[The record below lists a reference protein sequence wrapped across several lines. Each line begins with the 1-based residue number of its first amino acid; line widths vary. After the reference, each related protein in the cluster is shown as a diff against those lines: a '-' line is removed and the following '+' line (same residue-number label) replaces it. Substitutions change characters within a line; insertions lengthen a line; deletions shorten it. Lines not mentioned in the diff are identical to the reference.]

1 VVVLQLNYK
10 QPFFIVKLLLLPILL
25 LAIVFTTFCQQ
36 PASTVTYQ
44 LSGKIVDATT
54 KQPIEYVTVS
64 LVGNDKKVINGSIAN
79 KKGEFVLLKLTKGDY
94 TLLIQS
100 LGYIDATQK
109 ITIQSNSLILA
120 TIELHSKTTN
130 LNAVTVTSKR
140 LAIENKLDKTV
151 FNVEKDISSQGGVAT
166 DALKKI
172 PGVTV
177 DIDGNVELLGNPSV
191 KFLIDGK
198 PSAIFGNSVADALQ
212 SIPNSQIQSIEVI
225 TSPSAKYD
233 ASGTGGIINIVLK
246 KSKIE
251 GFNGNI
257 SLAAGTRLENA
268 SINTSYKKGNIG
280 MNAYFSGN
288 AQLTSSTP
296 NGLDRITG
304 TNTQRLL
311 QESTSDVNR
320 NGYKTGVSV
329 DWALD
334 KTTNISAAMG
344 FNHFG
349 LNNLGNTN
357 QHSIVYNANGSELS
371 NTASSRNADNMLSV
385 TDFENSFTFRKK
397 LKKEGQ
403 ELEIAYNGTFGKN
416 TTAYNQQQFY
426 SGNSNA
432 FAGAYSTNPG
442 KENEVNIEVNYAH
455 PISKN
460 TLLETGFRTT
470 FQAIISNADVFTLN
484 AGTGIFSKDNVQSY
498 ASDYRRTIY
507 AGYTS
512 ANFTLFDKAEVKA
525 GARYEYTI
533 SKADYSTAHNVAI
546 PNYANLAPSLIIG
559 YQLPNQQS
567 IKLAYSYRI
576 ERPDF
581 RDLNPFI
588 NLADPHT
595 ITTGNPNLQPEVGN
609 KVELG
614 YNKNYGNG
622 SNLNI
627 TAYYQRNSPDIK
639 PYTTYYATYKVG
651 DSTYYDVTLTTR
663 TTISVEVRAGVN
675 ISGSLPIN
683 SKVTVRPNIQLF
695 NRHLNNPYAIPS
707 ITNAFGFRANL
718 NISYQCSKTLM
729 AEIFG
734 NYNLGMKWQGKQADV
749 YAYTFAIRK
758 QFNNNKASFGFIA
771 VNPFNHFIY
780 QKSQQLTQDFTSNIY
795 RNVPYRSFGITFT
808 YKFGKL
814 KITKAKEPENFNY
827 VPPAEN

>member
-1 VVVLQLNYK
+1 MR
-10 QPFFIVKLLLLPILL
+10 LLLLPILL
-25 LAIVFTTFCQQ
+25 LSIITTSFCQQ
-36 PASTVTYQ
+36 QPANTTTYQ
-44 LSGKIVDATT
+44 LSSKILDAAT
-54 KQPIEYVTVS
+54 KQALEYVTIS
-64 LVGNDKKVINGSIAN
+64 LLNSNKKVINGTITN
-79 KKGEFVLLKLTKGDY
+79 KKGEFVLAKISNGTY

-100 LGYIDATQK
+100 LGYVDATQQVV
-109 ITIQSNSLILA
+109 IQNNALNLA
-120 TIELHSKTTN
+120 IIELRSKSTD

-233 ASGTGGIINIVLK
+233 ASGTGGIINIILK

-251 GFNGNI
+251 GFNGNL
-257 SLAAGTRLENA
+257 SMAAGTRLENA
-268 SINTSYKKGNIG
+268 SLNTSYKKGNFGI
-280 MNAYFSGN
+280 NAYFSGN
-288 AQLTSSTP
+288 AQLTASSP
-296 NGLDRITG
+296 NGLDRLTS

-311 QESTSDVNR
+311 QESTTDVNR
-320 NGYKTGVSV
+320 NGYKTGLSI
-329 DWALD
+329 DWAFN
-334 KTTNISAAMG
+334 KTTSMTAAMG

-349 LNNLGNTN
+349 FKNHGTTN
-357 QHSIVYNANGSELS
+357 QHSIVYDANGNELS
-371 NTASSRNADNMLSV
+371 NTASNRNADNSLSV
-385 TDFENSFTFRKK
+385 TDFENSMAFRKQF
-397 LKKEGQ
+397 KKEGQ
-403 ELEIAYNGTFGKN
+403 ELEIAYDGTFGKN

-426 SGNSNA
+426 TGISSA

-442 KENEVNIEVNYAH
+442 KENEVNLELNYTH
-455 PISKN
+455 PITKS
-460 TLLETGFRTT
+460 TVLETGFRTT
-470 FQAIISNADVFTLN
+470 FQSIISNADVFTLN
-484 AGTGIFSKDNVQSY
+484 ANTGTFSKDNLQSY
-498 ASDYRRTIY
+498 ASNYRRTIY
-507 AGYTS
+507 AGYAS
-512 ANFTLFDKAEVKA
+512 ANFSLSDNIEVKA

-546 PNYANLAPSLIIG
+546 PNYANLAPSLMIG
-559 YQLPNQQS
+559 YKLPNQQS

-588 NLADPHT
+588 NLADPHN

-609 KVELG
+609 QVQLS
-614 YNKNYGNG
+614 YNKNYENG
-622 SNLNI
+622 GNLNMV
-627 TAYYQRNSPDIK
+627 AYYQRNSPDIK
-639 PYTTYYATYKVG
+639 PFTTYYATYKVG
-651 DSTYYDVTLTTR
+651 DSTYNDVTLTTR
-663 TTISVEVRAGVN
+663 TTISAEVRAGVN
-675 ISGSLPIN
+675 ISGSLPIS
-683 SKVTVRPNIQLF
+683 SKATIRPNIQLF
-695 NRHLNNPYAIPS
+695 NRHLNNPYAVPN
-707 ITNAFGFRANL
+707 ITDAFGFRVNL
-718 NISYQCSKTLM
+718 NLSYQYSKTLV
-729 AEIFG
+729 AEVFG

-749 YAYTFAIRK
+749 YAYTFAFRK

-771 VNPFNHFIY
+771 VNPFNHYIY

-808 YKFGKL
+808 YKFGKV
-814 KITKAKEPENFNY
+814 KISKVKEPENFNY
-827 VPPAEN
+827 APPSEN